1 MSFVPF
7 VVSVIIAMAIGTVAE
22 KLSPYRMPGEW
33 AGAIVAG
40 YIGAWVGQLLFGTW
54 GPILAGFS
62 LIPSL
67 IGAVIVVIVAG
78 MISKLFH

>member
-1 MSFVPF
+1 MSFV
-7 VVSVIIAMAIGTVAE
+7 SIIISIIIAMAIGTVAE
-22 KLSPYRMPGEW
+22 KISPYRMPGEW

-40 YIGAWVGQLLFGTW
+40 YIGAWVGHLLFGTW

-78 MISKLFH
+78 VIAKLLH